1 MKVFFRKHGNA
12 AFYVLLPVFFLLLT
26 VAFIQFTPRVSN
38 TAPGDTCQNEEE
50 CCTDSGCG
58 AEISEVCDGYLC
70 KPVNFGCP
78 DGGVVDFSP
87 DGTCVCVLDEDQA
100 DQDGV
105 PQGVFR
111 ACTQC
116 PIGEVFI
123 EGAPGNCARICL
135 EDENP
140 DGNNCFKLEG
150 SGIHMGGCSLGGN
163 AAGASSM
170 AAFGFAAAS
179 LAWMS
184 FRARRKK

>member
-12 AFYVLLPVFFLLLT
+12 AFYVLLPVFFLILT

-38 TAPGDTCQNEEE
+38 TAPGDTCQNAEE

-70 KPVNFGCP
+70 KPVNYGCP
-78 DGGVVDFSP
+78 EGSETDFSP
-87 DGTCVCVLDEDQA
+87 DGTCICVSDGGLDGEGQVGDV
-100 DQDGV
+100 G
-105 PQGVFR
+105 P
-111 ACTQC
+111 CTVC
-116 PIGEVFI
+116 PIGEAFVA
-123 EGAPGNCARICL
+123 GTCARICL

-140 DGNNCFKLEG
+140 DGNNCVKLEG

-170 AAFGFAAAS
+170 AVFGFAAAS

>member
-12 AFYVLLPVFFLLLT
+12 AFYVLLPVFFLILT

-38 TAPGDTCQNEEE
+38 TAPGGTCENAEE

-58 AEISEVCDGYLC
+58 ADISEVCDGYLC
-70 KPVNFGCP
+70 KPVNYGCP
-78 DGGVVDFSP
+78 DGGEVDFSP
-87 DGTCVCVLDEDQA
+87 DGTCVCVSDGGLDGEGQVGDV
-100 DQDGV
+100 G
-105 PQGVFR
+105 PCT
-111 ACTQC
+111 AC
-116 PIGEVFI
+116 PLGEVFVN
-123 EGAPGNCARICL
+123 GAPGNCLRVCL

-150 SGIHMGGCSLGGN
+150 SGIHMGGCSLGGA

-170 AAFGFAAAS
+170 AVFGFAAAS